1 MKYFQA
7 GGAVNQQKVAQ
18 EQTAQQREFLKS
30 AFTAAAKGDME
41 GLAKIFGIQNQQQL
55 NQFVQIATKIS
66 KQKDADPEMAN
77 LASQALIGLQQAMS
91 VKAAKGAKLEY
102 IQRLRGICPEGY
114 ELKMFKIGG
123 KVCKKCQKIEE
134 ACKGKKMEDG
144 GESPIVQQFK
154 NGRKCKK

>member
-1 MKYFQA
+1 MIELLQ
-7 GGAVNQQKVAQ
+7 
-18 EQTAQQREFLKS
+18 
-30 AFTAAAKGDME
+30 
-41 GLAKIFGIQNQQQL
+41 GLAAGKPQEAIANFANRMGIDEATADYYTQKILKDWADSINQAKTDPETKALVGSAITNYQNY
-55 NQFVQIATKIS
+55 
-66 KQKDADPEMAN
+66 KQKYNRPAGAPAPMAK
-77 LASQALIGLQQAMS
+77 QGT
-91 VKAAKGAKLEY
+91 KLEY

-114 ELKMFKIGG
+114 ELKMFKAGG

>member
-1 MKYFQA
+1 M
-7 GGAVNQQKVAQ
+7 
-18 EQTAQQREFLKS
+18 
-30 AFTAAAKGDME
+30 
-41 GLAKIFGIQNQQQL
+41 FGIQNQQQL
-55 NQFVQIATKIS
+55 NQFIQIATKIS
-66 KQKDADPEMAN
+66 KQKDADPEMAQ
-77 LASQALIGLQQAMS
+77 LAGQALAGLQQAMS

-114 ELKMFKIGG
+114 ELKMFRAGG
-123 KVCKKCQKIEE
+123 RVCKKCQKIDE